1 MARTIHRLT
10 AAKIK
15 RLRESG
21 LYSDGGN
28 LNFKVAGN
36 SRSWVFRFA
45 VNGKTRDAGLGPY
58 PEISLPD
65 ARAKAFEWRRL
76 LVGGIDPIEQRNAQE
91 AAARIEGAKSITFDD
106 CARAYIAAHDPGWRN
121 RKHARQWT
129 DTLAAY
135 VSPVFGKLPVSAI
148 DTGLVMRA
156 LEAIWRE
163 KPETAGRVRGRVEAV
178 LDWARVRG
186 YRQGENPARWR
197 GHLDHLLPARSKV
210 QRVAHH
216 AALPYGEIGAFVLEL
231 RQQPGVNARALEFAI
246 LTAARAGEVFG
257 ATWPEIDFATKT
269 WTIPASRMKGGREH
283 RVPLSPRAIEILD
296 EMYAVR
302 ESDFIFAGRGAGR
315 PLGAAAFAQL
325 LQRMGHGDV
334 TIHGFR
340 STFRDWA
347 GERTSFPKELAE
359 MSLAHLVGSDVE
371 RAYARSDLFEKRRKL
386 LESWAQ
392 YCAKPNGA
400 GAVVLIAGRV
410 R

>member
-10 AAKIK
+10 ATQLTRLK
-15 RLRESG
+15 RPG

-28 LNFKVAGN
+28 LKFKVAGN
-36 SRSWVFRFA
+36 SRCWVCRFA

-58 PEISLPD
+58 PEVSLAD

-76 LVGGIDPIEQRNAQE
+76 LVEGVDPLEQRNTQR
-91 AAARIEGAKSITFDD
+91 AAARVEGAKSIIFDD

-121 RKHARQWT
+121 RKHAKQWT

-156 LEAIWRE
+156 LEPIWKQ
-163 KPETAGRVRGRVEAV
+163 KPETATRVRGRIEAV

-186 YRQGENPARWR
+186 YREGENPARWR

-210 QRVAHH
+210 QRVEHH
-216 AALPYGEIGAFVLEL
+216 PALPYGETGAFMLAL
-231 RQQPGVNARALEFAI
+231 RHHQPGVNARALEFTI
-246 LTAARAGEVFG
+246 LTAARAGEVLG
-257 ATWPEIDFATKT
+257 ATWNEIDFATKT

-283 RVPLSPRAIEILD
+283 RVPLSARASAILD

-302 ESDFIFAGRGAGR
+302 HSDFIFPGRNAGN
-315 PLGAAAFAQL
+315 PLGAASFVQL
-325 LQRMGHGDV
+325 LRRMGRADITV
-334 TIHGFR
+334 HGFR

-359 MSLAHLVGSDVE
+359 LSLAHNVGSDVE
-371 RAYARSDLFEKRRKL
+371 RLCPLGPIREAAQAHGKL
-386 LESWAQ
+386 GGL
-392 YCAKPNGA
+392 
-400 GAVVLIAGRV
+400 LR
-410 R
+410 